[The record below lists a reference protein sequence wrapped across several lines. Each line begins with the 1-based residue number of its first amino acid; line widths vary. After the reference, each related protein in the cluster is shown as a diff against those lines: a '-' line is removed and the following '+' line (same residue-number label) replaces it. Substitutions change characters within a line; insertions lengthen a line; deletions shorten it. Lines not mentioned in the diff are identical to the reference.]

1 LNVIA
6 RVSVPLVQIKKINRL
21 IWLYSILIFIMAL
34 IITVIV
40 SLRIAGLVIRPLNDI
55 ISVSKEITNG
65 NYSRRIKLKSKD
77 ELGQLAVHFNKM
89 ASKLERTISDLNT
102 KKIELA
108 VDGNNKV
115 ILINPAAFTVFN
127 LDADA
132 EILGDDIENHIKNSQ
147 INSLLKDAIQKKQLT
162 AGCFW

>member
-1 LNVIA
+1 
-6 RVSVPLVQIKKINRL
+6 
-21 IWLYSILIFIMAL
+21 
-34 IITVIV
+34 
-40 SLRIAGLVIRPLNDI
+40 
-55 ISVSKEITNG
+55 
-65 NYSRRIKLKSKD
+65 
-77 ELGQLAVHFNKM
+77 M

-102 KKIELA
+102 KKIELESIVESITNGIVA

-147 INSLLKDAIQKKQLT
+147 INSLLKDAIQKNKPLEAEVAIDGRVLLVNASPIRPKDSDIDNSGGIVFIQDITKVRKLE
-162 AGCFW
+162 